1 MQGTRIA
8 VHIWDEGGRSG
19 GFRVTVSLEWA
30 RYPGIENIMLD
41 MLQRDSIY
49 LPCQS
54 LRERS
59 RKRVVLTLH
68 QALDPK
74 IFQAE

>member
-1 MQGTRIA
+1 M
-8 VHIWDEGGRSG
+8 
-19 GFRVTVSLEWA
+19 VSLEWA